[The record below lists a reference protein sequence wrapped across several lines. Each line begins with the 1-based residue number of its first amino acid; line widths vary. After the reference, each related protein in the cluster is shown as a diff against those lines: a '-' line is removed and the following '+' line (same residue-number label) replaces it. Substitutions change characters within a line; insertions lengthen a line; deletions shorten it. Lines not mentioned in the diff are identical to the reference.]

1 MTSSGGVVCC
11 LFHDLDGGV
20 YAHPIGCDFFNA
32 IVSDGV
38 IEIVGICLLTMNDVY
53 SCVHYVSAI
62 ATDPIKETEI

>member
-20 YAHPIGCDFFNA
+20 YAHSNGCDCSNFFNA

-38 IEIVGICLLTMNDVY
+38 IEIVGICLMTMN
-53 SCVHYVSAI
+53 YVIAI
-62 ATDPIKETEI
+62 ANDPIKETEI